1 MLKRTR
7 LLPWLQRRQWDHDAA
22 LVRRLADALPQAT
35 PGSLL
40 SQAALQTGAPPRQL
54 LCSVHA
60 SCPSWRMHVCM
71 VLPGVDVQQCCSAV
85 AGTAAP
91 GALAASA
98 NGAAPAAAATPA
110 LPRRASAQH
119 SAPALGAAPGK
130 DKQARASASRN
141 GSSAAAAVSSS
152 AAPAQAAGA
161 DALRGVRVLA
171 QQARARVWAP
181 EEVALEAGGAA
192 ARRQAGAML
201 LQASV
206 LGASAAAFLPGV
218 APLQGARGGPAAAG
232 SAPGP
237 AARGAAAPERGK
249 AAGRGLRA
257 SPAPSSAAPAAL
269 ALGAACWDSFLPSAA
284 GAQGTAGPAAAQQP
298 RRVQARGSSEGP
310 GGAGFAESTPLREG
324 QTITVQGLQS
334 ALLSAQPPSVQD
346 SSLAPDTYATSLAL
360 RKARAKQR
368 AKAKAAARKKKRA
381 MVLRSVS
388 DA

>member
-1 MLKRTR
+1 M
-7 LLPWLQRRQWDHDAA
+7 
-22 LVRRLADALPQAT
+22 
-35 PGSLL
+35 
-40 SQAALQTGAPPRQL
+40 L
-54 LCSVHA
+54 LCA
-60 SCPSWRMHVCM
+60 
-71 VLPGVDVQQCCSAV
+71 
-85 AGTAAP
+85 AGGAAP
-91 GALAASA
+91 GALAASS
-98 NGAAPAAAATPA
+98 NGATPAAAATPA
-110 LPRRASAQH
+110 SPRRASAQLP
-119 SAPALGAAPGK
+119 APALGAAPGK
-130 DKQARASASRN
+130 DKAARLSAGRN
-141 GSSAAAAVSSS
+141 GSSAATGSS

-181 EEVALEAGGAA
+181 EEVALEVGGAA

-218 APLQGARGGPAAAG
+218 APPQGARSAPAAG
-232 SAPGP
+232 KSAKGTV
-237 AARGAAAPERGK
+237 ARGAAAAERGK
-249 AAGRGLRA
+249 AAGRGLRS

-284 GAQGTAGPAAAQQP
+284 GPQGSAGVAAARQP
-298 RRVQARGSSEGP
+298 SRARAQGSSEGP

-334 ALLSAQPPSVQD
+334 ALLSAQPASVQD
-346 SSLAPDTYATSLAL
+346 DSLAPDTQATSLAL

-368 AKAKAAARKKKRA
+368 AKAKAAAWKKKRA